1 MSHDSLNNSIMATSK
16 TETFQPSVQEDIKGV
31 ERQLADKELA
41 SARSTAGKIQSEI
54 DEKSRN
60 KAGQEGRNRGF
71 AEQVSRLKKELNSD
85 MFKDAQ
91 TTFHHQ
97 NIKCHVGKQT
107 AKDLEMFIISYERAI
122 MRFHSDKMQEINRTL
137 RELWVEIYR

>member
-1 MSHDSLNNSIMATSK
+1 MT
-16 TETFQPSVQEDIKGV
+16 
-31 ERQLADKELA
+31 DKELS
-41 SARSTAGKIQSEI
+41 SARTTASKVQSDIE
-54 DEKSRN
+54 EKSRA

-71 AEQVSRLKKELNSD
+71 SDQVSRLRRELNSD

-91 TTFHHQ
+91 TTYHHQ
-97 NIKCHVGKQT
+97 NIKCHVGQQT

-137 RELWVEIYR
+137 RELWVEIYRWIEVLLIVHDELWTLIIQLWST

>member
-1 MSHDSLNNSIMATSK
+1 
-16 TETFQPSVQEDIKGV
+16 
-31 ERQLADKELA
+31 
-41 SARSTAGKIQSEI
+41 
-54 DEKSRN
+54 
-60 KAGQEGRNRGF
+60 
-71 AEQVSRLKKELNSD
+71 

-91 TTFHHQ
+91 TTYHHQ
-97 NIKCHVGKQT
+97 NIKCHVGQQT